1 MRRLITYYLFIIIFY
16 LIEITIFR
24 FLTVDIL
31 DGANFD
37 QIYYLNAL
45 IRLILVGIA
54 TITLKKLLYSNTEG
68 FYLKFIPLILINP
81 TLSTFFLY
89 IFINI
94 IQLQFSIIFL
104 KFLSDLMV
112 SIMLFLVLERIK

>member
-45 IRLILVGIA
+45 IRLILVGIS
-54 TITLKKLLYSNTEG
+54 TIALKKLLYSNTEG